1 MGFAAGF
8 AAGYEAVDKGR
19 REEEARKKQIEDEAK
34 RLKEEQDKVF
44 NSAGQEIASHNKL
57 VSDLTIN
64 MAKAEDETQYNT
76 YASELKAANDN
87 FTSLKTAK
95 LDNYKDTPLA
105 ASLDK
110 LYSNARMSNAEPV
123 IQVDIKDYNGKPVS
137 VYVPESIANDKDSA
151 ILMQNGRIGLAGKNN
166 IGADGKITGYNPTN
180 IAPIKFKTPEG
191 KSSFGVINGKEGFY
205 TNEQL
210 ANATAQGMSV
220 ERSKDKPSTTSV
232 NVKVEGNKQIYD
244 KLAEFDNENFDLKDK
259 SSVNQAKA
267 LSAQLLNDADTET
280 KKQVGQLKSSINT
293 IPTLEKLATKTQA
306 LADNLGKVGGD
317 NMASIA
323 VKNLAPYI
331 GDNTSL
337 NKLASM
343 DAKDIASMLKLDVSS
358 AKVIGDYAKD
368 MSGLSLTDSQLKYYK
383 DTVVGGDWSDYKT
396 KALKTKQ
403 FIEDEK
409 DRIKTGL
416 ESYGDYMMVDKR
428 KFLSGNKE
436 TPKAKQVGLAGN
448 IPVMQ
453 DEQGEYVE
461 INGVKKYKGVK

>member
-1 MGFAAGF
+1 MGFNFGAFAGGL
-8 AAGYEAVDKGR
+8 ASGIQAGQKMVLDQKKYESEVKSAEEKLKLEGQKLEQEALDKQQKAKDRLADGMVKAEEVMAKDLPIESKLSMFNNISKAYQLGTAKTMLTDPTSGEKFVVDIPQEHLPTVDGIQKDLDIYKNEGNFKIDNTGALYTRPNAESEFTPIGFKGTN
-19 REEEARKKQIEDEAK
+19 AK
-34 RLKEEQDKVF
+34 AFTKEE
-44 NSAGQEIASHNKL
+44 
-57 VSDLTIN
+57 
-64 MAKAEDETQYNT
+64 
-76 YASELKAANDN
+76 
-87 FTSLKTAK
+87 
-95 LDNYKDTPLA
+95 
-105 ASLDK
+105 
-110 LYSNARMSNAEPV
+110 
-123 IQVDIKDYNGKPVS
+123 KP
-137 VYVPESIANDKDSA
+137 
-151 ILMQNGRIGLAGKNN
+151 
-166 IGADGKITGYNPTN
+166 
-180 IAPIKFKTPEG
+180 
-191 KSSFGVINGKEGFY
+191 KSSFGVINGKEGYY
-205 TNEQL
+205 TEEQL

-436 TPKAKQVGLAGN
+436 TPKTESPTPPKAKQVGLAGN
-448 IPVMQ
+448 LPVMQ
-453 DEQGEYVE
+453 DEKGEYIE
-461 INGVKKYKGVK
+461 INGVKKYRGVK